1 MRRTNVCFFAIWL
14 ALSAMLGCTDS
25 ADSLREWEPAD
36 HVQPPDDQVD
46 PNRVPQR
53 EVKDAS
59 DKASLLWQGLCAS
72 CHGATG
78 RGNGWELPAGID
90 FTSAAWQQSRPDEDL
105 ANQIKHGAPPMP
117 AFGGRLTDAEIASL
131 VEFIRGLG
139 DKPSD

>member
-1 MRRTNVCFFAIWL
+1 MRQTHVAFFAIGL
-14 ALSAMLGCTDS
+14 ALSVVSCSDS
-25 ADSLREWEPAD
+25 ADSLREWGPED

-53 EVKDAS
+53 EIKGAS

-90 FTSAAWQQSRPDEDL
+90 FTSAAWQQSRQDEDL
-105 ANQIKHGAPPMP
+105 ASQIKHGAPPMP
-117 AFGGRLTDAEIASL
+117 AFGARLTDEEIASL
-131 VEFIRGLG
+131 VEFVRRFGG
-139 DKPSD
+139 APSN